1 MVGKRIGFILLTL
14 SVLAGCQSAP
24 SPQDLQLADV
34 TSMEKVKNYD
44 GLISYYKSQLEQ
56 GSEDPDVK
64 EKLAWAYFYK
74 GDIESADFYVQHLQK
89 QGFEN
94 PNLYQLEGQVFD
106 AKNDIESAISAYLA
120 SIDAG
125 NRTGQ
130 IHVLLGVS
138 YTKVG
143 KYDEA
148 QKELNQARLR
158 GYDDVVVKNNIAMI
172 QMANGEYQQA
182 IQTLAPVLKEDPAN
196 KTVKANLAIALM
208 KTQQIDSAK
217 KLLKGD
223 FSAEEIQSIA
233 AELTQL
239 GVNDEAS

>member
-1 MVGKRIGFILLTL
+1 MTRKRIGFILLTL

-24 SPQDLQLADV
+24 SQQDLQLGDV

-56 GSEDPDVK
+56 GSEDPEVK
-64 EKLAWAYFYK
+64 EKLAWAYFHK

-89 QGFEN
+89 EGVEN

-106 AKNDIESAISAYLA
+106 AKNDIESAIAAYVT
-120 SIDAG
+120 SIEAG

-148 QKELNQARLR
+148 QQELNQARLR

-223 FSAEEIQSIA
+223 FSAEEIQNIA

>member
-1 MVGKRIGFILLTL
+1 VIGKRICLIGLAL

-24 SPQDLQLADV
+24 SQQNLQLADV
-34 TSMEKVKNYD
+34 ISMEKVKNYD
-44 GLISYYKSQLEQ
+44 GLISYYKTELAQ
-56 GSEDPDVK
+56 GSKDPEVK
-64 EKLAWAYFYK
+64 EKLAWAYFHK

-89 QGFEN
+89 EGIEN

-106 AKNDIESAISAYLA
+106 AKNDIESAIAAYIT
-120 SIDAG
+120 SVEAG
-125 NRTGQ
+125 NRTGK

-143 KYDEA
+143 KYDEGL
-148 QKELNQARLR
+148 QELNQARLR

-182 IQTLAPVLKEDPAN
+182 IRTLAPVLKEDPAN

-223 FSAEEIQSIA
+223 FSAEELQSIA

-239 GVNDEAS
+239 GVNDETS

>member
-1 MVGKRIGFILLTL
+1 MIGKRFCLIFLSM

-24 SPQDLQLADV
+24 SPQDMQLGDV

-56 GSEDPDVK
+56 GFEDPEVK
-64 EKLAWAYFYK
+64 EKLAWAYFHK

-89 QGFEN
+89 EGVKN

-106 AKNDIESAISAYLA
+106 AKNDVKNAIVAYMA
-120 SIDAG
+120 SIGEG
-125 NRTGQ
+125 NTSGQ

-138 YTKVG
+138 YAKIG
-143 KYDEA
+143 RFNEA
-148 QKELNQARLR
+148 YQELNRARLR

-172 QMANGEYQQA
+172 QMASGEYQQA
-182 IQTLAPVLKEDPAN
+182 IETLAPILKEDPAN
-196 KTVKANLAIALM
+196 KIVKANLAIALM
-208 KTQQIDSAK
+208 KTEQIESAK

>member
-1 MVGKRIGFILLTL
+1 MIGKRIGFILLTL

-34 TSMEKVKNYD
+34 TSMKKVKNYD

-56 GSEDPDVK
+56 GSEDPEVK

-106 AKNDIESAISAYLA
+106 AKNDIGSAITAYLA
-120 SIDAG
+120 SIEAG

-138 YTKVG
+138 YTKAG

-182 IQTLAPVLKEDPAN
+182 IQTLAPVLKADPAN

>member
-1 MVGKRIGFILLTL
+1 MIGKRIGFILLTL

-24 SPQDLQLADV
+24 SQQDLQLGDV

-56 GSEDPDVK
+56 GSEDPEVK
-64 EKLAWAYFYK
+64 ENLAWAYFHK

-89 QGFEN
+89 EGVEN

-106 AKNDIESAISAYLA
+106 AKNDIGSAISAYLA

-223 FSAEEIQSIA
+223 FSAEEIQNIA

>member
-1 MVGKRIGFILLTL
+1 M

-24 SPQDLQLADV
+24 SPQDQQLGDV

-44 GLISYYKSQLEQ
+44 GLISFYKSELEQ
-56 GSEDPDVK
+56 GSEDPKIK
-64 EKLAWAYFYK
+64 EKLAWAYFHK

-89 QGFEN
+89 EGVEN

-106 AKNDIESAISAYLA
+106 AKNDVESAIAAYMK
-120 SIDAG
+120 SVDAG
-125 NRTGQ
+125 NTTGQ

-143 KYDEA
+143 RFNEA
-148 QKELNQARLR
+148 YQELNRARLR

-182 IQTLAPVLKEDPAN
+182 IETLAPVLKEDPAN
-196 KTVKANLAIALM
+196 KIVKANLAIALM

-233 AELTQL
+233 AELTQV

>member
-1 MVGKRIGFILLTL
+1 MN
-14 SVLAGCQSAP
+14 VLAGCQSAP

-44 GLISYYKSQLEQ
+44 GLISYYKAELEQ
-56 GSEDPDVK
+56 GSEEPEVK
-64 EKLAWAYFYK
+64 EKLAWVYFNK

-89 QGFEN
+89 EGVEN

-106 AKNDIESAISAYLA
+106 AKNDVENAIAAYLA
-120 SIDAG
+120 SIEAG
-125 NRTGQ
+125 NTTGQ

-143 KYDEA
+143 RFNEA
-148 QKELNQARLR
+148 YQELNRARLR

-182 IQTLAPVLKEDPAN
+182 IETLAPVLKEDPSN
-196 KTVKANLAIALM
+196 KIVKANLAIALM

-233 AELTQL
+233 AELTHL

>member
-1 MVGKRIGFILLTL
+1 MIGKRIGFILLTL

-24 SPQDLQLADV
+24 SQQDLQLADV

-56 GSEDPDVK
+56 GFEDPEVK
-64 EKLAWAYFYK
+64 EKLAWAYFHK

-89 QGFEN
+89 EGVKN

-106 AKNDIESAISAYLA
+106 AKNDIESAIAAYVT
-120 SIDAG
+120 SIEAG

-148 QKELNQARLR
+148 QQELNQARLR

-223 FSAEEIQSIA
+223 FSAEEIQNIA